1 MIIDHTVR
9 AVGLH
14 LQLVL
19 PLIHSGLLPLSGIP
33 CRVRF
38 PEADCESLQLD
49 DDYHVKMIPV
59 SVSSGPQVSRHRP
72 RVFYTLI
79 PLNGAGMIILIMRS
93 QREVRYVPE

>member
-1 MIIDHTVR
+1 MVIDHTVR

-38 PEADCESLQLD
+38 PEADCEGLQLD

-59 SVSSGPQVSRHRP
+59 SVSSGPQVS
-72 RVFYTLI
+72 T
-79 PLNGAGMIILIMRS
+79 AILILPLPWLLDCEDRPTALKVDS
-93 QREVRYVPE
+93 L